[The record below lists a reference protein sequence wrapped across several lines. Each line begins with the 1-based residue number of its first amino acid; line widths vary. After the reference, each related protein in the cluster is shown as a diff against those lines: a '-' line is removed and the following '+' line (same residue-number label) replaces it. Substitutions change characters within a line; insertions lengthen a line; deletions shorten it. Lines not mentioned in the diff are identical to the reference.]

1 MSYHCPE
8 IDEALMLETLRSVVS
23 VPSPTGFTEAAAALV
38 SEIAG
43 SLGFEA
49 ETESNGNV
57 VVTVPGREDGPCTA
71 VAAHIDTLGLMVR
84 SVNADGT
91 LNFSGIGGNIFPT
104 LDGEYCT
111 IHASSGGEYTG
122 TILSK
127 SPSLH
132 VYADARSAERT
143 ESTMMIRVDEP
154 VSCREDTEALGIETG
169 DFISVEPKFC
179 VTSSGYVKSRYLD
192 DKSGVSILLTVL
204 RTLSKESAVPPRT
217 VRFIFSAHEEVGYG
231 CAYLPGD
238 TSVMIGVDMGCVG
251 DDLACTERDV
261 SLCVKD
267 SSGPYNTR
275 LVRELAAIA
284 RENGISC
291 KKDVY
296 PNYASDIS
304 AALRG
309 GNNIAGAL
317 IGPGVSASHGM
328 ERTHLDALKAAVQLI
343 YLYIMREKQEG

>member
-1 MSYHCPE
+1 MKMHCPE
-8 IDEALMLETLRSVVS
+8 IDEEFLLDTLRNIIS

-57 VVTVPGREDGPCTA
+57 VVTVPGREDRPCTA

-111 IHASSGGEYTG
+111 IHASSGKKYTG

-127 SPSLH
+127 SPALH
-132 VYADARSAERT
+132 VYADARTAERT
-143 ESTMMIRVDEP
+143 EKTMMIRIDEKA
-154 VSCREDTEALGIETG
+154 SSREETEALGIETG

-179 VTSSGYVKSRYLD
+179 VLPSGYIKSRYLD
-192 DKSGVSILLTVL
+192 DKSGVSILLVVL
-204 RTLSKESAVPPRT
+204 KMLSKRERIPSTT
-217 VRFIFSAHEEVGYG
+217 VKFIFSAHEEIGYG
-231 CAYLPGD
+231 CAYLPED
-238 TSVMIGVDMGCVG
+238 VSVVIGVDMGCVG

-261 SLCVKD
+261 SICVKD
-267 SSGPYNTR
+267 SNGPYDVS
-275 LVRELAAIA
+275 LIRELSIIA
-284 RENGISC
+284 RDNGISC

-296 PNYASDIS
+296 PNYSSDVGS
-304 AALRG
+304 ALYG

-328 ERTHLDALKAAVQLI
+328 ERTHVDALKAAAQLV
-343 YLYIMREKQEG
+343 YLYIMQEQQKG